1 MHLEHKSWK
10 NFQHFVPRIF
20 AVAVVDA
27 PLEEI
32 TGDECGHRANFFKIS
47 WF

>member
-10 NFQHFVPRIF
+10 NFQHFAPRIL
-20 AVAVVDA
+20 AIADADA

-32 TGDECGHRANFFKIS
+32 TGDERGQRAIFFKVN
-47 WF
+47 